1 MAPPSKKKR
10 IESKRFEQ
18 TMVDMLKTQIEY
30 IFKNLT
36 QWMYDNNANDKD
48 KDDEIFYKECEK
60 VQQLAKRYSSSE
72 ILGVLVNYLNEL
84 DGMEATV
91 EFANVLFASG
101 FCDIKYNNPYPL
113 IALLYKKAGL
123 DTQKDCSKSEKQTF
137 VEENIFWSCAVT
149 LSKKS
154 GFYHGYTDQY
164 EPFDDTRFMRELT
177 SLKERRF

>member
-36 QWMYDNNANDKD
+36 QWMYDNNEKD

-84 DGMEATV
+84 EGVEAAV
-91 EFANVLFASG
+91 QFANVLFASG
-101 FCDIKYNNPYPL
+101 LCDIKYDNPYPL

-123 DTQKDCSKSEKQTF
+123 DTQKDCVRNEKQMF
-137 VEENIFWSCAVT
+137 GDGNIFWSCAVT

-164 EPFDDTRFMRELT
+164 EPFDDTRFLRELT
-177 SLKERRF
+177 SLKEKCF